1 MLSFD
6 QPDVIELMLDDV
18 DELFE
23 ARRADAR
30 AGRGGAPAGMVQLER
45 RLAVKHPAADWPQ
58 RLRLRLPA
66 GSPGADA
73 TLVTQAVRRWCET
86 ELEGIDLHRQMMS
99 RERRTA
105 WIVGILFLITC
116 VLAAGLL
123 EAMRPFSDFWT
134 GLLSESFIIAGWV
147 GLWRP
152 LELTLYD
159 WWPDARRRKLLE
171 RMRELEVE
179 LAAAG

>member
-6 QPDVIELMLDDV
+6 QPDVIELTLDDV

-23 ARRADAR
+23 ARRADAH

-45 RLAVKHPAADWPQ
+45 RLAVKPPAADWPH
-58 RLRLRLPA
+58 RLRLRLPP
-66 GSPGADA
+66 GSRGADPVM
-73 TLVTQAVRRWCET
+73 VTQAVQRWCET
-86 ELEGIDLHRQMMS
+86 ELEGIDLHRDMMS

-105 WIVGILFLITC
+105 WVVGILFLITC

-123 EAMRPFSDFWT
+123 EATRPLSDFWT

-159 WWPDARRRKLLE
+159 WWPDARRRKLLL

>member
-6 QPDVIELMLDDV
+6 QPDVIELTLDDV

-45 RLAVKHPAADWPQ
+45 RLAVKPPAADWPH
-58 RLRLRLPA
+58 RLRVRLPA
-66 GSPGADA
+66 GSRSADPA
-73 TLVTQAVRRWCET
+73 LVTQAVRRWCET
-86 ELEGIDLHRQMMS
+86 GLEEIELHRAMIS
-99 RERRTA
+99 RERSTA
-105 WIVGILFLITC
+105 WVVGILFLITC
-116 VLAAGLL
+116 LLAAGLL
-123 EAMRPFSDFWT
+123 DATRPLSDFWT

-171 RMRELEVE
+171 RMRELDVE
-179 LAAAG
+179 LGTAD